1 MQSFFSKITALFA
14 RPAVEFEPIDPF
26 GDGLGD
32 EIIAE
37 QNEPQATSL
46 TEYDDGDTRQFWRA
60 VEEDL
65 HSGNLVEFSEE

>member
-14 RPAVEFEPIDPF
+14 RPVVEFEPIDPF

-37 QNEPQATSL
+37 QNEPQAISL

>member
-14 RPAVEFEPIDPF
+14 RPVVEFEPIDPF

-32 EIIAE
+32 EIAAE
-37 QNEPQATSL
+37 QNEPQAISL

-65 HSGNLVEFSEE
+65 HSGNLVEFSAE

>member
-32 EIIAE
+32 EIAAE
-37 QNEPQATSL
+37 QNEPQAISL
-46 TEYDDGDTRQFWRA
+46 TEYDDGDTRQF
-60 VEEDL
+60 
-65 HSGNLVEFSEE
+65 